1 MQNKRELTFG
11 EKLVG
16 VNSNPCEFPSVTGS
30 KQLFAAAIDQLNDL
44 RETTTTP
51 EQKRLCSVAI
61 TQIQDALMWSDKA
74 YTWRD

>member
-11 EKLVG
+11 EKSVG
-16 VNSNPCEFPSVTGS
+16 VNFNPSELPSVTES

-44 RETTTTP
+44 RETTTSS
-51 EQKRLCSVAI
+51 EQERLCSVAI
-61 TQIQDALMWSDKA
+61 TQIQNAQMWTVKA